1 MRHLHIEEGQADPRI
16 GGMARL
22 EQVLKGIKLKQMKSG
37 MQSRPRLP
45 MTPEILKK
53 MKQAWEKGPINA
65 DKSMLWAAA
74 VTCFFGFLR
83 AGEICVPSDNLFDPG
98 AHLTLADVAVDQKA
112 NPSTICLR
120 IKASKTDPFRQGCE
134 VFMGKTGDELC
145 PVAAILAYLLV
156 RGAVKGPLFQ
166 FADGKPLTRE
176 RFVERVREALRL
188 AGVDHNSYSGHSFRA
203 GAATTAAKNGVGD
216 ATIKKLGR
224 WKSSAYQLYLK
235 PPRSELARVS
245 KLLVGK
251 V

>member
-1 MRHLHIEEGQADPRI
+1 
-16 GGMARL
+16 
-22 EQVLKGIKLKQMKSG
+22 
-37 MQSRPRLP
+37 

-74 VTCFFGFLR
+74 LTCFFSFLR
-83 AGEICVPSDNLFDPG
+83 AGEICIPSDNLFDPG
-98 AHLTLADVAVDQKA
+98 ALLTLADVAVDQKA

-203 GAATTAAKNGVGD
+203 GAATTAC
-216 ATIKKLGR
+216 
-224 WKSSAYQLYLK
+224 
-235 PPRSELARVS
+235 
-245 KLLVGK
+245 
-251 V
+251 